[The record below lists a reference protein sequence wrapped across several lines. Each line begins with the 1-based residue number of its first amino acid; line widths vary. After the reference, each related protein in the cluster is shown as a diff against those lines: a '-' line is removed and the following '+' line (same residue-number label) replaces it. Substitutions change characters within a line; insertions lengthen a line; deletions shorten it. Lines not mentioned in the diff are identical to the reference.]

1 MLNDFHQ
8 IEKLKVLTNYLSSL
22 TQQQGALLNMTV
34 CSFLNIPTNLSV
46 SMFQFNEGYKSSR
59 WMELQQ

>member
-22 TQQQGALLNMTV
+22 TQQQGALLNLTV
-34 CSFLNIPTNLSV
+34 CSFLNIPMNLSV
-46 SMFQFNEGYKSSR
+46 
-59 WMELQQ
+59 